1 MSSLD
6 SLEIPESRHQ
16 FFTAISVATRQV
28 ILQFT
33 QKNNKGW
40 KKGLLAEMTLTI
52 VEAYLL
58 PTNAKFVVGSFIAGF
73 CERNNPELTVVLEMM
88 SQQILID
95 KIF

>member
-16 FFTAISVATRQV
+16 FFTAISVETRQV

-40 KKGLLAEMTLTI
+40 KEGLLAEMTLSI